1 MKDYFRGKTADRLFK
16 ELVGERKAGVDL
28 KDDDFFSALEKKLN
42 GEELTKEETDKCLE
56 WLDDFQS
63 ALKKDGK
70 AK

>member
-1 MKDYFRGKTADRLFK
+1 MKDYFRGETADRLFK
-16 ELVGERKAGVDL
+16 ELVEER
-28 KDDDFFSALEKKLN
+28 DDDFFSSLKKKLN

-56 WLDDFQS
+56 WLDDFQN